1 MGLPPDS
8 VTLKNTGTKTNSP
21 MTGLIRSLTDKFC
34 STSRSYI
41 LLACL
46 LLIVLDS
53 CQEKKDYS
61 QAITDGYYFHEAQKQ
76 VTEVIIHDIFSP
88 PVATR
93 IYSYSSLAA
102 YEVVAATDGTNYAP
116 LMGQLNGSE
125 AITIPVPENIYPPLA
140 SLAAYYHVSTA
151 LIFSEEKMTEHRDSV
166 FTVLQEKG
174 IPKDILEAS
183 IAYGQAVGEQVKAY
197 AKKDN
202 YHQSRSFPK
211 YSVTN
216 EPGTWQPTPPAYMEA
231 VEPHWNKI
239 RPFVLDSAAQFKVN
253 PPPAFSTD
261 PSSEFYKKALEVYEV
276 QKSARKEQT
285 DIAMFWDCNP
295 YKMNVKGHVMFAT
308 KKITP
313 GGHWM
318 GIASIASAA
327 AGKDWKGTVEALA
340 LTAIS
345 LNEAFIACWDEK
357 YRSKLIRPETYIN
370 QHIDENWVPLL
381 QTPPF
386 PEHTSGHSV
395 ASTAASYTLA
405 QIFGDQL
412 HLVDSTEEAYGLPIR
427 EYDSFSQAGF
437 EASISRFYG
446 GIHYMAAIEEGIKQ
460 GKQVGELIWK
470 KISTKPKKVISKN

>member
-1 MGLPPDS
+1 MRFQRIVLLP
-8 VTLKNTGTKTNSP
+8 
-21 MTGLIRSLTDKFC
+21 
-34 STSRSYI
+34 I
-41 LLACL
+41 LLL
-46 LLIVLDS
+46 VIMIS

-61 QAITDGYYFHEAQKQ
+61 QAITDGSYFHRAQNQ
-76 VTEVIIHDIFSP
+76 ITEVIIHDIFSP
-88 PVATR
+88 PVAAR
-93 IYSYSSLAA
+93 IYSYASLAG
-102 YEVVAATDGTNYAP
+102 YEVAAATDPTQYAS

-125 AITIPVPENIYPPLA
+125 PISIPVPANIYPPLA
-140 SLAAYYHVSTA
+140 SLAAYYHVGTS
-151 LIFSEEKMTEHRDSV
+151 LIFSEEKIDSHRDEV
-166 FTVLQEKG
+166 YKELKEKG
-174 IPKDILEAS
+174 IPSDVFEAS
-183 IAYGQAVGEQVKAY
+183 IAFGQAIGEKIKEY
-197 AKKDN
+197 SKKDN

-211 YSVTN
+211 YTVTS

-239 RPFVLDSAAQFKVN
+239 RTFVLDSAAQFKVS

-261 PSSEFYKKALEVYEV
+261 PNSDFYKRAKEVYDI
-276 QKSARKEQT
+276 QKQATKEQT

-318 GIASIASAA
+318 GIASIASATA
-327 AGKDWKGTVEALA
+327 KKDWKGTIEALA

-357 YRSKLIRPETYIN
+357 YRSRTIRPETYIN

-405 QIFGDQL
+405 QLFGDQI
-412 HLVDSTEEAYGLPIR
+412 HIVDSTEVAYGLPVR
-427 EYDSFSQAGF
+427 EFDSFSQAAS
-437 EASISRFYG
+437 EAAISRFYG
-446 GIHYMAAIEEGIKQ
+446 GIHYLPAIEEGVEQ
-460 GKQVGELIWK
+460 GKQVGGWIWK
-470 KISTKPKKVISKN
+470 NISTRPDKVAGKK

>member
-1 MGLPPDS
+1 MRFQRAFYLP
-8 VTLKNTGTKTNSP
+8 
-21 MTGLIRSLTDKFC
+21 
-34 STSRSYI
+34 I
-41 LLACL
+41 LLLVAL
-46 LLIVLDS
+46 S
-53 CQEKKDYS
+53 ACQEKKDYS
-61 QAITDGYYFHEAQKQ
+61 QAITDGYYFHAAQKQ

-102 YEVVAATDGTNYAP
+102 YEVVAATDAANYAP
-116 LMGQLNGSE
+116 LMGQLNGSD
-125 AITIPVPENIYPPLA
+125 AIAVPVPANIYPPLA
-140 SLAAYYHVSTA
+140 SLAAYYQVSTA
-151 LIFSEEKMTEHRDSV
+151 LIFSEEKMHAHRDSV
-166 FTVLQEKG
+166 FEELKEKG
-174 IPKDILEAS
+174 IPDDVFEAS
-183 IAYGQAVGEQVKAY
+183 VAFGQAVGDKVREY
-197 AKKDN
+197 SKKDN

-211 YSVTN
+211 YSVSN

-253 PPPAFSTD
+253 PPPAFSIE
-261 PSSEFYKKALEVYEV
+261 PSSEFYKRALEVYAA
-276 QKSARKEQT
+276 QKNASKEQS

-327 AGKDWKGTVEALA
+327 AGKDWKGTVEALT

-357 YRSKLIRPETYIN
+357 YRSRTIRPETYIN

-395 ASTAASYTLA
+395 ASTAAAFTLA

-412 HLVDSTEEAYGLPIR
+412 HLVDSTELAYGLPIR
-427 EYDSFSQAGF
+427 EFDSFSQAAS
-437 EASISRFYG
+437 EAAISRFYG
-446 GIHYMAAIEEGIKQ
+446 GIHYMPAIEEGSKQ
-460 GKQVGELIWK
+460 GKQVGEWIWK
-470 KISTKPKKVISKN
+470 NISTRPDKVAEKK